1 MTDSEVSACKQLCQD
16 DGSLGR
22 AGDLLEACA
31 TPGAATSHNCVP
43 ATPAELVRR
52 SRTHL
57 PEDGPSDAETVP
69 GTDAA
74 TGIFTESLAV
84 PHTRL
89 TASRHSQTERS
100 RKGSWCIGAGQR
112 MGQDMEQSV
121 LEMESFLP
129 SQASQSETIE
139 VNDHDTQ
146 ECVCLEAGLAS
157 KTLLTQQRNGPVDVE
172 NMHEQAQLVQ
182 TAAPPIWV
190 RETQD
195 SILVVGDDSISEEE
209 NTDNM
214 VRRLGQTDDSP
225 ALPSAPD
232 FSSLLPP
239 IGIGAQAVSRAP
251 DAVEA
256 VVEAAWQADVHEVA
270 QDANDAFTLE
280 FNRRLDFVRERDKRR
295 RVTTF

>member
-1 MTDSEVSACKQLCQD
+1 
-16 DGSLGR
+16 
-22 AGDLLEACA
+22 
-31 TPGAATSHNCVP
+31 
-43 ATPAELVRR
+43 
-52 SRTHL
+52 
-57 PEDGPSDAETVP
+57 
-69 GTDAA
+69 
-74 TGIFTESLAV
+74 
-84 PHTRL
+84 
-89 TASRHSQTERS
+89 
-100 RKGSWCIGAGQR
+100 

-157 KTLLTQQRNGPVDVE
+157 RTLITQQHSGAVDVE
-172 NMHEQAQLVQ
+172 NMQEEAKLVQ
-182 TAAPPIWV
+182 AAAPPIWV

-239 IGIGAQAVSRAP
+239 IGIGAQVVSRAP

-295 RVTTF
+295 RLTTF